1 MTCLSSRACL
11 ADTGAGAIPF
21 PVPAI
26 LQVCGESEYRIHGGE
41 AYWFGEGVMPELRKR
56 GALTPQHQ
64 REAPLRVSA

>member
-1 MTCLSSRACL
+1 MTPPPERGLPCLEL
-11 ADTGAGAIPF
+11 HH
-21 PVPAI
+21 
-26 LQVCGESEYRIHGGE
+26 LEE